1 VRFSILIGALAMAM
15 APVCFGA
22 LPTVPDIAVC
32 VKNSYLV
39 PPGVLERAKH
49 MATGMFK
56 AADVDLAWVETEE
69 AGRRTGAPLYLE
81 VTLVTAPSWSAKKG
95 SDALAQARPFALT
108 SSAITIR
115 YDRLL
120 QTIGPDKQLE
130 TALLA
135 HTLAHELGH
144 MVENVDHHSETGV
157 MKPRWDGGDYR
168 EMSWKP
174 MEFAPED
181 VLLMRQGLREWQRRA
196 GVAAD

>member
-1 VRFSILIGALAMAM
+1 VRFSILIGTIALAM

-22 LPTVPDIAVC
+22 LPTIPDVSVC

-49 MATGMFK
+49 MASGMFK
-56 AADVDLAWVETEE
+56 AADVNLVWVETEE
-69 AGRRTGAPLYLE
+69 GGRRSGAPLHLD
-81 VTLVTAPSWSAKKG
+81 VTLVTSPSWSANKR
-95 SDALAQARPFALT
+95 SDALAQAHPFALN
-108 SSAITIR
+108 SDAITIR
-115 YDRLL
+115 YDKLL
-120 QTIGPDKQLE
+120 QTIGPDKELA

-135 HTLAHELGH
+135 HTLAHEIGH
-144 MVENVDHHSETGV
+144 MVENVDHHSESGV